1 MKSKRLLL
9 LLLLCALA
17 LGSHALAEPTLSARV
32 ESGALSVSW
41 SAACPGTCTLTLNV
55 DGWPMEVLRVQP
67 SGSLEYPVGDASKSY
82 SARLQTPNGCLT
94 AVASNQQP
102 APTASPT
109 PVPTANPTPEPTANP
124 TPAPTA
130 NPTPEPT
137 AIPTVAPTAIPTPA
151 PTVASTPRPTATPVA
166 GTVQGDL
173 ASQVVAQVNAERQ
186 KAGLSALRVDAELT
200 RAAQVRAR
208 EIVQQFSHTRPD
220 GTAWSTVSAS
230 AYGENIAM
238 GQQTVDKVMAAWM
251 SSQGHR
257 ENILRPGYGSIGVCA
272 YISGGVRYWVQLFG
286 K

>member
-1 MKSKRLLL
+1 MKSKRFLL

-17 LGSHALAEPTLSARV
+17 LGSRALAEPTLSARV

-102 APTASPT
+102 APTAVPT
-109 PVPTANPTPEPTANP
+109 PMPTAVQTAAPTPALTANP
-124 TPAPTA
+124 TPAPT
-130 NPTPEPT
+130 
-137 AIPTVAPTAIPTPA
+137 PA
-151 PTVASTPRPTATPVA
+151 PTPRPTATPVA